1 MSAVREAIKW
11 CLCLC
16 PLSLLHSLSLYFE
29 QPNVLFLFSKMTWW
43 RAHLYFH
50 NLLHLIM
57 GKKQGAG
64 QGFTGAIKNIYFIHL
79 YTKDNVKIMKWFML
93 TCQLTCHV
101 TRTRKRL
108 SILMFVSFPFSI
120 SVSASVTHSWTH
132 RIQILL
138 APYSALLWD
147 QMGEVCQIACII
159 ESQIQ
164 EASMGSWLSGWYSG
178 QNTPFHNVTHV
189 LQQSFWRNVFKAN
202 FSTSP
207 MWRPAR

>member
-1 MSAVREAIKW
+1 
-11 CLCLC
+11 
-16 PLSLLHSLSLYFE
+16 
-29 QPNVLFLFSKMTWW
+29 MTWW

-64 QGFTGAIKNIYFIHL
+64 QGFTGAIKMYYYYYFIHL

-93 TCQLTCHV
+93 TCQLTCRV

-120 SVSASVTHSWTH
+120 SVSASVTHSCTR

-138 APYSALLWD
+138 ASYSALLWD
-147 QMGEVCQIACII
+147 QAQMGEVCQIACII
-159 ESQIQ
+159 ESQVQ

-178 QNTPFHNVTHV
+178 QKYTLSQCYTCATTIFLEES
-189 LQQSFWRNVFKAN
+189 LQG
-202 FSTSP
+202 
-207 MWRPAR
+207 